1 MFVYLHMMLSRY
13 VLSILIAQSYI
24 HNDVMMCT
32 KYNAANY
39 RLHYTCKT
47 LDNTLQGVANEQ
59 IYMTSIFI
67 QII

>member
-13 VLSILIAQSYI
+13 VSILIIAQSYI

-32 KYNAANY
+32 KCNANY

-59 IYMTSIFI
+59 IYMAPIFI